1 MSEPRTDDAPEASWA
16 EKLAARRLAHQSRSR
31 VYRVLFVLTGAIVT
45 LGGIAMLVLPGPGLV
60 VIAVGL
66 TMLAME
72 FAWAEQALER
82 ALERAEQASTTAREA
97 SRAQKVA
104 AVAAVLL
111 GAGAL
116 LAWALV
122 ADIPIVPDP

>member
-1 MSEPRTDDAPEASWA
+1 MSEPRSDEGPNGGWA
-16 EKLAARRLAHQSRSR
+16 EKLAQKREAYQSRGR
-31 VYRVLFVLTGAIVT
+31 IYRILFVLSGAIVT
-45 LGGIAMLVLPGPGLV
+45 FGGIAMLVLPGPGLV

-72 FAWAEQALER
+72 FAWAER
-82 ALERAEQASTTAREA
+82 ALEKALDRAEKASATAKEA
-97 SRAQKVA
+97 SRAQKLAAAA
-104 AVAAVLL
+104 AVVL
-111 GAGAL
+111 GAAAL